1 MEYGRNIVVK
11 GVGKASKR
19 PDLIVINLD
28 LDSFSKSYEKAMSI
42 ASKKLEELYTS
53 LAGIGFERKDIKTV
67 GFNVRTK
74 NEYVKDKNGD
84 SVLMFLGYVVEHS
97 LKISFD
103 LDMKKLPET
112 LSVISTSKAKPRV
125 DIAFT
130 LKDDSEIKEEALR
143 NASINARKK
152 AEILAITSGVKLGK
166 LISIDYSWKDIELYS
181 DTKCYDSMPSISKM
195 ASIDIEPDDIK
206 AEDSVTFTWEIEV
219 DDLSYD
225 L

>member
-11 GVGKASKR
+11 GVGKASTR
-19 PDLIVINLD
+19 PDLIVISLD
-28 LDSFSKSYEKAMSI
+28 LDSFSENYDKAMSI
-42 ASKKLEELYTS
+42 ASDKLEELYTS
-53 LAGIGFERKDIKTV
+53 LGGIGFERKDIKTV

-84 SVLMFLGYVVEHS
+84 SVLMFLGYDVEHS

-103 LDMKKLPET
+103 LDIKKLSET
-112 LSVISTSKAKPRV
+112 LSVISTSKAKPGV
-125 DIAFT
+125 EIAFT
-130 LKDDSEIKEEALR
+130 LKDGSGIKEEVLR
-143 NASINARKK
+143 KASKNARRK
-152 AEILAITSGVKLGK
+152 AEILASTSGVKLGK

-181 DTKCYDSMPSISKM
+181 DIKCYDSMPSIRKM

-206 AEDSVTFTWEIEV
+206 AEDIVTFTWKIE
-219 DDLSYD
+219 DDDSSYD

>member
-1 MEYGRNIVVK
+1 MHLICLLLWLLLPRPF
-11 GVGKASKR
+11 SKLLQNGL
-19 PDLIVINLD
+19 DACKINLVTQSVD
-28 LDSFSKSYEKAMSI
+28 CVF
-42 ASKKLEELYTS
+42 
-53 LAGIGFERKDIKTV
+53 IGDINNSSFERKDIKTV
-67 GFNVRTK
+67 VFNVRTK
-74 NEYVKDKNGD
+74 NEYVTDKNGD

-181 DTKCYDSMPSISKM
+181 DTKCYDSMPYISKM